1 MLTVCSSAAA
11 APRSRPTRWAAIRP
25 ESMSPAVLST
35 LSKTLSPSH
44 RIRTPRTLRSTA
56 AQGTVT
62 IGAGNAFEGSS
73 DYIKDLSAQS
83 FDLSNNST
91 TFNQLSANQ
100 SNPYSIEDKIYRRH
114 RPIRTRTG
122 SHPAGQ
128 RLRLPAQRVDE
139 LRRDPTRRG
148 CCAGQPGLRP
158 GRELLERPDA
168 ARRDHLWNDFRRLV
182 GHGCGDIAL
191 RCILGHCGYHG
202 EW

>member
-1 MLTVCSSAAA
+1 MLVGGGSATLT
-11 APRSRPTRWAAIRP
+11 SD
-25 ESMSPAVLST
+25 AVGGNTTGVDATGGT
-35 LSKTLSPSH
+35 LDLEQDTFAVASNTNATDLEVDSG
-44 RIRTPRTLRSTA
+44 A
-56 AQGTVT
+56 GTVT

-83 FDLSNNST
+83 FDLSNNGT

-100 SNPYSIEDKIYRRH
+100 SNPYSIEDKIYDVIDQSGLGLVRIQ
-114 RPIRTRTG
+114 PDNVYV
-122 SHPAGQ
+122 SQ
-128 RLRLPAQRVDE
+128 LSEFDE